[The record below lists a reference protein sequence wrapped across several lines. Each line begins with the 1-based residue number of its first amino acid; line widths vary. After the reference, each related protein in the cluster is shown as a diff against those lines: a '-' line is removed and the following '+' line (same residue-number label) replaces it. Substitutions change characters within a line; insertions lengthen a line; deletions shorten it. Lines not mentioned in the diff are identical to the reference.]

1 MKNIKLTIEYDGTN
15 YFGWQVQPEFSSIQ
29 EEIERAIKKLTKEDI
44 DLIGAGRTDRGVHA
58 RGQVANFMT
67 NSSIPPEKFSYAI
80 NKYLP
85 QDISI
90 VKSEEVDINFHSRYD
105 AVGKEYRYLIY
116 NNYTRSS
123 LLRNYTYHV
132 PYKLDLKKMDI
143 AKDFFLGTHD
153 FSAFMSTGSS
163 VEDTVRTVY
172 AVSLSLRDNII
183 CFKVQGNGF
192 LYNMVRIMVGTL
204 IDIGSGKIEPES
216 ISSIL
221 ESKDRKRA
229 GHTAK
234 PQGLYLEKVYY

>member
-15 YFGWQVQPEFSSIQ
+15 YFGWQIQPEVSSVQ
-29 EEIERAIKKLTKEDI
+29 EEIEKAIKILTNEDI
-44 DLIGAGRTDRGVHA
+44 DLTGAGRTDRKVHA

-67 NSSIPPEKFSYAI
+67 NSSIPAEKFSYAI

-85 QDISI
+85 EDISI
-90 VKSEEVDINFHSRYD
+90 VKSEEVDTNFHSRYD
-105 AVGKEYRYLIY
+105 AIGKEYRYLIY
-116 NNYTRSS
+116 NNYIRSS
-123 LLRNYTYHV
+123 LWRNYTYHV
-132 PYKLDLKKMDI
+132 PYNLDFKTMDI

-163 VEDTVRTVY
+163 IENTVRTIY
-172 AVSLSLRDNII
+172 AVSLCQKDNII
-183 CFKVQGNGF
+183 CFEVQGNGF

-204 IDIGSGKIEPES
+204 IDVGSGKIRPES
-216 ISSIL
+216 IPIIL
-221 ESKDRKRA
+221 ESKDRKKA

>member
-15 YFGWQVQPEFSSIQ
+15 YFGWQVQPEVSSVQ
-29 EEIERAIKKLTKEDI
+29 GEIKKAIKILTNEDI
-44 DLIGAGRTDRGVHA
+44 DLTGAGRTDRKVHA

-67 NSSIPPEKFSYAI
+67 NSSIPAEKFSYAI

-105 AVGKEYRYLIY
+105 AIGKEYRYLIY
-116 NNYTRSS
+116 NTHIRSS

-132 PYKLDLKKMDI
+132 PYNLDFKKMDI

-163 VEDTVRTVY
+163 IENTVRTIY
-172 AVSLSLRDNII
+172 AVSLCQKNNII
-183 CFKVQGNGF
+183 CFEVQGNGF

-204 IDIGSGKIEPES
+204 IDVGSGKIRPES
-216 ISSIL
+216 IPIIL
-221 ESKDRKRA
+221 KSKDRKKA

>member
-15 YFGWQVQPEFSSIQ
+15 YFGWQVQPEVSSVQ
-29 EEIERAIKKLTKEDI
+29 GEIKKAIKILTNEDI
-44 DLIGAGRTDRGVHA
+44 DLTGAGRTDRKVHA

-67 NSSIPPEKFSYAI
+67 NSSIPAEKFSYAI

-105 AVGKEYRYLIY
+105 AIGKEYRYLIY
-116 NNYTRSS
+116 NTHIRSS

-132 PYKLDLKKMDI
+132 PYNLDFKKMDI

-163 VEDTVRTVY
+163 IENTVRTIY
-172 AVSLSLRDNII
+172 AVSLCQKNNII
-183 CFKVQGNGF
+183 CFEVQGNGF

-204 IDIGSGKIEPES
+204 IDVGSGKIRPES
-216 ISSIL
+216 IPIIL
-221 ESKDRKRA
+221 ESKDRKKA

>member
-1 MKNIKLTIEYDGTN
+1 MKNIKLTIEYDGSN

-172 AVSLSLRDNII
+172 AVSLFLRDNII